1 MKNIYFLLLAVAA
14 SLSGIAQVVKIVDRV
29 TNQPIDGFTA
39 ICPGNHTLKAD
50 GQFELPADVVAGFIV
65 IWATG
70 YKNAEVNVLQLP
82 KTNYV
87 IYMESVPHDLME
99 VVISANRT
107 AEKKVDI
114 PQQIEIIKSRD
125 IQFGNP
131 NNSGDLLSGTGNVF
145 VQTSQYG
152 GSSPVLRGFEANR
165 VLLVVDGVRMNNAI
179 YRGGHLQNVIT
190 IDPNILDRT
199 EVIFGPGSSIYGSD
213 ALGGVMHF
221 YSKKPLLAKGKKKTL
236 IRTNAMLRYGNA
248 AREKAGN
255 INFNLGW
262 KKFAS
267 LTSIS
272 YKTMDDVL
280 TGSNRIHDSFPDF
293 GKRTFYVE
301 RINGVDSMMVNPNV
315 NKQVGSGYSQMDF
328 TQKFLYRPNKYVD
341 IAANF
346 QYSNSS
352 NVPRYDR
359 LSELVGGKASWAEW
373 YYGPQ
378 TRIFTSLRADF
389 SKKNKLYDHANVIV
403 ANQRLQEDRIQR
415 KYRSINRDIR
425 METVVVNSINLD
437 LQKQLKAHNELRYG
451 LEVQMND
458 VTSTAQREDI
468 SKGIFKDSI
477 PTRYPGGGNKMNY
490 TSAYLS
496 HRWESDKKIIISDGI
511 RINFVSLNSTFSD
524 NNMGVMKLLNLT
536 DFKQTMDEN
545 YTALTGNL
553 GFVYNA
559 TKALRVSL
567 NGSTGFKAPNL
578 DDVNKFMDS
587 RAGGF
592 FVVPNPN
599 LKPEYSYNTELG
611 ISYTREEKHR
621 VEATAY
627 YTRVDNLIAI
637 KNTLVNGKDSI
648 VYDGVITA
656 IQSNQNLFRA
666 DVMGMNING
675 FWQLKKGWVLYSTI
689 NFTKGTLNKTSSP
702 LDHIP
707 PTFGKTGLRYETKK
721 LRMELYSQY
730 NGWKKLEDYRLGA
743 EDNEIYATSKGS
755 PSRYTINVKAEYS
768 FAKHFRLQA
777 GVENILDQ
785 HYRAFASGFSAPGRN
800 IYMAL
805 RGSL

>member
-1 MKNIYFLLLAVAA
+1 MKYIYILLLAVAA
-14 SLSGIAQVVKIVDRV
+14 TLSGIAQTVKIVDRV

-50 GQFELPADVVAGFIV
+50 GQFDLPTDVKAGFVV

-82 KTNYV
+82 KTNYM
-87 IYMESVPHDLME
+87 IYMESVPLDLME

-131 NNSGDLLSGTGNVF
+131 TSSGEMLSGTGNVF

-190 IDPNILDRT
+190 VDPNILDRT

-221 YSKKPLLAKGKKKTL
+221 YSKKPMLATGKKNK
-236 IRTNAMLRYGNA
+236 IARGEAMLRYGTA
-248 AREKAGN
+248 AGEKAGN
-255 INFNLGW
+255 VNFNFGW
-262 KKFAS
+262 RKFAS

-272 YKTMDDVL
+272 VKNMNDVM
-280 TGSNRIHDSFPDF
+280 TGSKRIHDSFPDF

-301 RINGVDSMMVNPNV
+301 RINGLDSMIANSNV
-315 NKQVGSGYSQMDF
+315 NKQVGSGYGQLDI
-328 TQKFLYRPNKYVD
+328 TQKFLYRPSKYVD
-341 IAANF
+341 VAANF
-346 QYSNSS
+346 QYSNSTD
-352 NVPRYDR
+352 VPRYDR
-359 LSELVGGKASWAEW
+359 LSETVGGKASWAEW

-378 TRIFTSLRADF
+378 TRMFTSLRADF
-389 SKKNKLYDHANVIV
+389 SKKNKLYDHANIIV
-403 ANQRLQEDRIQR
+403 ANQKIQEDRIQR
-415 KYRSINRDIR
+415 RYRSNNRDIR
-425 METVVVNSINLD
+425 EETVVVNSINLD

-451 LEVQMND
+451 IEVQMND
-458 VTSTAQREDI
+458 VTSNAKREDI
-468 SKGIFKDSI
+468 SKGTFSESI
-477 PTRYPGGGNKMNY
+477 TSRYPSGENKVNY

-496 HRWESDKKIIISDGI
+496 HRWESNKKIIISDGI
-511 RINFVSLNSTFSD
+511 RINRVSLNSTFSD
-524 NNMGVMKLLNLT
+524 SNMAVMKVLKLT
-536 DFKQTMDEN
+536 DFEQTIRES
-545 YTALTGNL
+545 YSALSGNL

-559 TKALRVSL
+559 TKALRISF

-587 RAGGF
+587 RPGGF
-592 FVVPNPN
+592 FVVPNRN

-611 ISYTREEKHR
+611 ISYTRQEKYR
-621 VEATAY
+621 VEATFY
-627 YTRVDNLIAI
+627 YTRVENLIAI
-637 KNTLVNGKDSI
+637 KNTTVNGMGSI

-666 DVMGMNING
+666 DVLGVNING
-675 FWQLKKGWVLYSTI
+675 FWQLRKGWVLYSTI
-689 NFTKGTLNKTSSP
+689 NYTKGTLNKTTSP

-707 PTFGKTGLRYETKK
+707 PAFGKTGIRYETKK
-721 LRMELYSQY
+721 LRVEFYSQY

-743 EDNEIYATSKGS
+743 EDNEVYATSKGS
-755 PSRYTINVKAEYS
+755 PSWYTINMKVEYS
-768 FAKHFRLQA
+768 FAKHFRLQT

-800 IYMAL
+800 IYLAL
-805 RGSL
+805 RGSF